1 MLKIKLF
8 ELFYDDVEL
17 VLENFDL
24 DDMVLEVWEDFMVN
38 IE

>member
-24 DDMVLEVWEDFMVN
+24 DDMVLEVWVDFMVN